1 LVGVKILNFKKQ
13 LVEVQIIIIVISLFT
28 MFLLYIYFGTS
39 KCRMIA
45 AIAVNE
51 AARAMYNWQGFTT

>member
-13 LVEVQIIIIVISLFT
+13 LVEVQIIIIVSLFT

-45 AIAVNE
+45 AKAVNE